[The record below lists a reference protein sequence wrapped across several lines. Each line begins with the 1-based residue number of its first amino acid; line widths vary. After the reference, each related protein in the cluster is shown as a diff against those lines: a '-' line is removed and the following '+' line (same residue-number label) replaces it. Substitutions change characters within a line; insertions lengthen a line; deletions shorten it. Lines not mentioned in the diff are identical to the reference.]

1 VSRNPIVAALLAFGL
16 FVPALALPAAWA
28 QTSAV
33 QPAPVAAAAFE
44 IVTWNPQS
52 PQIKFSET
60 CVVAGEQV
68 KCNGTFAVG
77 TVNGTG
83 MFIGKVRDNT
93 WVGIGS
99 SKGTESDPK
108 CRLSYESRAGITR
121 VLNPDG
127 TQTTTAVD
135 STVNYFSVS
144 GACAPHMP
152 RTSTDPGP
160 TTTVGT
166 WRLIALSDVPAV
178 AENAPAT
185 APQTVIVIAPDG
197 RAITINLDDWKGGKL
212 TVEQMELVKQFEMKP
227 PSGGANYT
235 LQAFRYPGL
244 QGNNLPVYEPM
255 RRLDDVMA
263 EGAYNAGTS
272 ALACAQGAA
281 SWAKANPAKASLMAL
296 SLAVSLAMPYTVAFQ
311 ASAGGMT
318 FLESAGIGFM
328 TSATPAAVQTLVTSA
343 ASGEGFWTSSG
354 KAVKSGGIAGV
365 ESFVS
370 TVVGAGTTG
379 VVETGAALTQ
389 RLVGARV
396 SEQAVKGFGT
406 VASGIAGSAT
416 DYGVGI
422 LHDQAADAIAQ
433 SAAKTTI
440 PDLVPPARSTPSGG
454 IVLPILT
461 RNVAR

>member
-1 VSRNPIVAALLAFGL
+1 MSRNRFVGALLVSAL
-16 FVPALALPAAWA
+16 FIPALGARA
-28 QTSAV
+28 QTAAA
-33 QPAPVAAAAFE
+33 QPDPVAAAAFE

-52 PQIKFSET
+52 PEIKFRET

-68 KCNGTFAVG
+68 KCNGTFAVA
-77 TVNGTG
+77 TVSGTG
-83 MFIGKVRDNT
+83 MFIGKARGNT

-99 SKGTESDPK
+99 SRGTDSNPQ
-108 CRLSYESRAGITR
+108 CHYSYENKVAITR

-127 TQTTTAVD
+127 THTTTGVN

-152 RTSTDPGP
+152 RTSSDPGP
-160 TTTVGT
+160 NTTVGT
-166 WRLIALSDVPAV
+166 WRLISLSDVPAV
-178 AENAPAT
+178 AENAPVA

-197 RAITINLDDWKGGKL
+197 KTIAIDLSQLKAGKL
-212 TVEQMELVKQFEMKP
+212 TVEQMELAKQYALTP
-227 PSGGANYT
+227 SSGGAGYT
-235 LQAFRYPGL
+235 LQAWRYTGV
-244 QGNNLPVYEPM
+244 QRNDLPVYEPM
-255 RRLDDVMA
+255 RRLDEVMA
-263 EGAYNAGTS
+263 EGAIGAGTS
-272 ALACAQGAA
+272 ALECAQGAA

-328 TSATPAAVQTLVTSA
+328 TSAAPAAVQTLVTSA
-343 ASGEGFWTSSG
+343 ASGEGFWKSSG
-354 KAVKSGGIAGV
+354 KAVLFGGIAGV
-365 ESFVS
+365 ESLVS
-370 TVVGAGTTG
+370 TTVGAGVTG
-379 VVETGAALTQ
+379 TVETGAALTQ
-389 RLVGARV
+389 RLVGARI

-440 PDLVPPARSTPSGG
+440 PDLVPPARSTPAGG
-454 IVLPILT
+454 IVLPILSRT
-461 RNVAR
+461 AAR